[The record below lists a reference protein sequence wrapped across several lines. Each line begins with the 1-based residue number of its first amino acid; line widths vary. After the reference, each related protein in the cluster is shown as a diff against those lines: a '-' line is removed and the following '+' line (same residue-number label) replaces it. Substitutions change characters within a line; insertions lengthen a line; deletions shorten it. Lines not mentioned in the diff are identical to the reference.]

1 MRRIV
6 FSFVVF
12 LMSASLF
19 AELKQVDYRG
29 MQLTAQK
36 GAVREVSI
44 SPIIST
50 SLDSEVGMPFD
61 LESDSVEYSNADGAV
76 TGKRQ
81 IATWSLYSN
90 SPKPYIEITAEP
102 LTHTDGTEIPYS
114 LSFYYQFSI
123 GENQMEQGNLIVE
136 SGKTTT
142 SESASWNKH
151 EEAVVNFTNRPVRLM
166 LDNVDVSSDAYPA
179 GSYRAD
185 VIVEIYGE

>member
-1 MRRIV
+1 MKRIV
-6 FSFVVF
+6 VSFVVF

-19 AELKQVDYRG
+19 AELTQVDYRG

-61 LESDSVEYSNADGAV
+61 LESDSVKYSSATGAV
-76 TGKRQ
+76 SGKRQ

-102 LTHTDGTEIPYS
+102 LTHTDGTEIPYF
-114 LSFYYQFSI
+114 LSFYYQFSV
-123 GENQMEQGNLIVE
+123 GNNQMEQGNLIVE
-136 SGKTTT
+136 SGTTTT
-142 SESASWNKH
+142 SKSASWNNHDK
-151 EEAVVNFTNRPVRLM
+151 AVVNFTNRPVRLM
-166 LDNVDVSSDAYPA
+166 LGNVDVSSDAYPA